1 MWFGVFCV
9 CTKELGFCHFISD
22 LFLSV
27 EHFFFSTVFVPIRI
41 QMRCMQSQF
50 VGWTHA
56 RKKGLIFCTRFCFFW
71 KESNGVSKS
80 DSQHCLLWAIVIGKA
95 WTILRKYQRRSKSWD
110 RVTAKIR
117 RKFALSL
124 SWSSLA
130 TRVLENGRNFITS
143 FNLLFGWRCM
153 RLGSCVYPSI
163 SCIVIVATV
172 DWWLVYHRLLCSLLG

>member
-1 MWFGVFCV
+1 MWFGVFFFV

-27 EHFFFSTVFVPIRI
+27 EHFFFHGIYTNTNPNEMYAIAI
-41 QMRCMQSQF
+41 C
-50 VGWTHA
+50 WLNA
-56 RKKGLIFCTRFCFFW
+56 RTQKRTDFLYTILFFW

-80 DSQHCLLWAIVIGKA
+80 DSQHCLLWAIVIGIA

-130 TRVLENGRNFITS
+130 ARVLENGRNFITS

-153 RLGSCVYPSI
+153 RLGSCIYPVS
-163 SCIVIVATV
+163 
-172 DWWLVYHRLLCSLLG
+172 WL